1 MMAVKYY
8 LIGKG
13 VAADRLVVVPE
24 ALIERDRM
32 QGEADRRVEIR
43 IYTEP

>member
-1 MMAVKYY
+1 MAVKYY

-13 VAADRLVVVPE
+13 V
-24 ALIERDRM
+24 
-32 QGEADRRVEIR
+32 EADQIVAVPQKLVKKEQTRDENYRRVEIR